1 MENDIFFNQ
10 FVTKS
15 LHPIDGAQ
23 RFFEG
28 YLTVQVKDKQGEIT
42 IVDELIKVLPIWM
55 DRGAPISD
63 THSNRIIGKGIS
75 YAKTIYKSAEG
86 IEYPAIKITGK
97 IHKDYHLDNEIW
109 DKIKSGEYKGLSF
122 GGATKANRTP
132 KVMKDGSVAY
142 ELKSLEHYEV
152 AVCKDPAVPLALI
165 TDYNPLAKAIT
176 DNVER
181 REDGKM
187 VIKCDKFGCTVNKD
201 SLIKVEDEDDDNTEV
216 EVLDE
221 WKNDDNDNGEEKKK
235 GEDFSNADGDKHGAY
250 NQNVSPEKSSNRES
264 SPVDDDDDVEIKAHE
279 KEKDKKKA
287 KGDYCPHCG
296 DNKKENDSI
305 SIGGACPNCGHGFE
319 DKKKDAN
326 LHYGG
331 VRHSG
336 KEYDTNNE
344 STQVTE
350 VKENKEE
357 EKEEDDDK
365 KKSGYQTEDGNQ
377 QAGGQ
382 GSTKDDTYKN
392 SENYINSENEDSDKD
407 MDKDTSNNHSEE
419 EQSSEEEKDDEVEKS
434 DFQEAIK
441 SNISTLTD
449 VIKSLAETQ
458 KDVSSTLVGIDDR
471 LKALETPTDLPLK
484 PQTSASEDVGAKVT
498 VPDTYQANSV
508 QAGLDD
514 DKHAEDKPET
524 DPSGLKMQEKSN
536 FDFTTETPRPN
547 AAIETINKSAE
558 TDMSFV
564 LKDAREGGNLSVVAR
579 NILAGK
585 YYTPTPDEVGTY

>member
-10 FVTKS
+10 FVTKN
-15 LHPIDGAQ
+15 LHPIGGDQ

-75 YAKTIYKSAEG
+75 YAKVDYKTKEG
-86 IEYPAIKITGK
+86 ELIPAIKITGK

-132 KVMKDGSVAY
+132 KILKDGSVAY

-187 VIKCDKFGCTVNKD
+187 VIKCSKFGCTV
-201 SLIKVEDEDDDNTEV
+201 
-216 EVLDE
+216 
-221 WKNDDNDNGEEKKK
+221 EKMT
-235 GEDFSNADGDKHGAY
+235 DFANADGDKTNAQGKQDVEP
-250 NQNVSPEKSSNRES
+250 NKSSNRES
-264 SPVDDDDDVEIKAHE
+264 SPVDDDDDVNITAEE
-279 KEKDKKKA
+279 EEV
-287 KGDYCPHCG
+287 
-296 DNKKENDSI
+296 KKEIQGTGSG
-305 SIGGACPNCGHGFE
+305 SF
-319 DKKKDAN
+319 
-326 LHYGG
+326 G

-336 KEYDTNNE
+336 MEYNTNQETQQITKVPEEGGESSDAVATREGKKE
-344 STQVTE
+344 
-350 VKENKEE
+350 EE
-357 EKEEDDDK
+357 EKEKDEGK
-365 KKSGYQTEDGNQ
+365 KKSAYQTEAGNNQ
-377 QAGGQ
+377 LGGQ

-392 SENYINSENEDSDKD
+392 SENYINSGKEDSDKD
-407 MDKDTSNNHSEE
+407 MDKDTSNNNSKDEKSE
-419 EQSSEEEKDDEVEKS
+419 EEEKDDEVEKS

-498 VPDTYQANSV
+498 VPDTYQSNSR
-508 QAGLDD
+508 QAGLHD
-514 DKHAEDKPET
+514 DKETDDKPKS
-524 DPSGLKMQEKSN
+524 DPSGLKMQEKS